1 MHIVRLPELLALAL
15 VISDI
20 PFSVCAARCLGR
32 GCLSSDDTPQ
42 RRDSTLHSRSLSH
55 PNMIAVVAGVV
66 AGVSVFLF
74 AILVVIL
81 VVQSRRDK
89 IQKVD
94 TEGAV
99 QLETAKPEFA
109 TLVPQ
114 AKPSTAVEHAASRL
128 PQSVPF
134 VSEWPTQEPL
144 ARRGSFLSSA
154 ALEEIGLRLPPERR
168 LRAVYAAGR
177 ASASAA
183 SALGE
188 RTGIESTPEPIS
200 QATEHLCPV
209 QYFPCQDWWLLAP
222 QLEYVHEELAWSAE
236 GAEVGFL
243 LR

>member
-134 VSEWPTQEPL
+134 VSEWYPNEPAAGTNSGL
-144 ARRGSFLSSA
+144 PLSSA
-154 ALEEIGLRLPPERR
+154 TMSSSKETQAQSTLSEPRRKATHSRSLTIQLPPRTR
-168 LRAVYAAGR
+168 PTFWACQ
-177 ASASAA
+177 
-183 SALGE
+183 
-188 RTGIESTPEPIS
+188 TGIRPRKR
-200 QATEHLCPV
+200 AFDGHLTG
-209 QYFPCQDWWLLAP
+209 LA
-222 QLEYVHEELAWSAE
+222 
-236 GAEVGFL
+236 
-243 LR
+243 